1 MSERA
6 EALMRIV
13 VGIVSGIVLVVW
25 RYFIGVI
32 SLINFVYTVFTG
44 KRLKRLSE
52 LGEIWNTQWYIFQ
65 RYMVFQSNSRPFPF
79 TDLSKSISKF
89 SK

>member
-25 RYFIGVI
+25 SSKRRLEDEQFRA
-32 SLINFVYTVFTG
+32 LFQIND
-44 KRLKRLSE
+44 K
-52 LGEIWNTQWYIFQ
+52 
-65 RYMVFQSNSRPFPF
+65 
-79 TDLSKSISKF
+79 DL
-89 SK
+89 